1 MNNTSHFSGASHQGL
16 MVGQNY
22 GIIHNTFEAK
32 SDLRHRIV
40 DWLFPPESSPFF
52 RAALDLRHPDTGTW
66 LLKDRQYQA
75 WRNGHDHFLWLH
87 GIPGCGKS
95 VLTAAVIDDVQ
106 QQVLQTSDVSSAV
119 AYFYFTF
126 RETRFRSQKECFDR
140 SLPSSPVNTTPVL
153 LVCSHYDSHAPT
165 IMINCRRSHSSKRC
179 MTLFWNL
186 MSSVLLSTHS
196 MKAKNEKAFRISSAR

>member
-1 MNNTSHFSGASHQGL
+1 LTATSSDNMNNTSHFSGANHQGL

-126 RETRFRSQKECFDR
+126 RETRLQKPEGMLR
-140 SLPSSPVNTTPVL
+140 SLIAQLASQHNTCPAGL
-153 LVCSHYDSHAPT
+153 QSL
-165 IMINCRRSHSSKRC
+165 
-179 MTLFWNL
+179 
-186 MSSVLLSTHS
+186 
-196 MKAKNEKAFRISSAR
+196 